1 MPTAHAIA
9 SDLRKFADTLDKQ
22 PEQELIRPRFSFY
35 HHSDKEAK
43 DAFIGLSKVFPRPL
57 KKGEGYRGDEI
68 TLYHEAEAIT
78 VYASIDKSS
87 MCVLVEE
94 AKPAKYSC
102 VPILSLDE
110 EEEIEA

>member
-22 PEQELIRPRFSFY
+22 PEQKLITPRLSFY
-35 HHSDKEAK
+35 HHGGK
-43 DAFIGLSKVFPRPL
+43 DLFIALSKVFPSPL

-68 TLYHEAEAIT
+68 TLTHQTEALT
-78 VYASIDKSS
+78 VYASIEKSS
-87 MCVLVEE
+87 VCVLVEE